1 MWRGVHCL
9 LCRPNRPL
17 PNPVYEEYEYMGGGS
32 GGVVLAN
39 MTKNPSYVTTGEAVT
54 SFSSG
59 TADRDKDHTYEVL
72 PFEAAEEEQEAA
84 DGGQGVATDDVHV
97 YVNQ

>member
-1 MWRGVHCL
+1 MPCSLPLV
-9 LCRPNRPL
+9 CRPNHPL
-17 PNPVYEEYEYMGGGS
+17 PSPVYEEILQYMKSGS

-39 MTKNPSYVTTGEAVT
+39 MTKNPSYMTTGEVVT

-59 TADRDKDHTYEVL
+59 SEGGRD
-72 PFEAAEEEQEAA
+72 EAAEEEQDAA